1 MKDIYSWVNS
11 AEDLRARIA
20 PLEDHSSMAQPLENT
35 LALIVNQTV
44 ECAIFIHEFTGH
56 GFAGK

>member
-20 PLEDHSSMAQPLENT
+20 PLEDRSSMAQPLENT
-35 LALIVNQTV
+35 LALIVNV
-44 ECAIFIHEFTGH
+44 ECAIFIHDFTGH